1 MVLEKK
7 TRSAKYVF
15 LLRRKIAFSKKKSHG
30 RAYYKLHIVLQNPF
44 GFEVTLSFFFWQ
56 INMFF
61 PHVFRYGVIDVF
73 EAEDLLE
80 LKNIPKV
87 TKCLAQL
94 SKLAAS
100 DKDNLLNSF

>member
-1 MVLEKK
+1 ME
-7 TRSAKYVF
+7 TPCFNFAPKY
-15 LLRRKIAFSKKKSHG
+15 
-30 RAYYKLHIVLQNPF
+30 
-44 GFEVTLSFFFWQ
+44 
-56 INMFF
+56 
-61 PHVFRYGVIDVF
+61 FRYGVIDVF

-80 LKNIPKV
+80 MKNIPKV